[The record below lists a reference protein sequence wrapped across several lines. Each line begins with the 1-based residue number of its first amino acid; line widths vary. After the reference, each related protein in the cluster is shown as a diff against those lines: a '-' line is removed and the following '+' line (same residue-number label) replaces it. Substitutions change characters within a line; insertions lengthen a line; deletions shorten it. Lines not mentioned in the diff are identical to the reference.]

1 MNYTLF
7 ILLLFVCL
15 SYTAQEGSVIE
26 KHIAELQWWI
36 EKEKEQQK
44 SLEAARDHAEDS
56 MEVIFW
62 SKELL
67 SSQEREKIYRQK
79 YTTLRE
85 KSKEST
91 I

>member
-7 ILLLFVCL
+7 ILLFFVCF

-56 MEVIFW
+56 VEAIFW

-67 SSQEREKIYRQK
+67 SSQEREKTYRQK
-79 YTTLRE
+79 YVTLQQ
-85 KSKEST
+85 KLKK
-91 I
+91 